1 MQPLTEKEALEKQQ
15 ITFEHQVKEGK
26 EKVVRGGC
34 FFLTD
39 DNAQLFLR
47 SASRYCVPPAVDFYG
62 IVGMRLVLAPV
73 VAGAN

>member
-1 MQPLTEKEALEKQQ
+1 M
-15 ITFEHQVKEGK
+15 
-26 EKVVRGGC
+26 RGGC
-34 FFLTD
+34 FYLDD

-47 SASRYCVPPAVDFYG
+47 SASRYSVPPDVDFYG

>member
-1 MQPLTEKEALEKQQ
+1 MATFRSDRVPEAPTKE
-15 ITFEHQVKEGK
+15 HPSEGQ

-34 FFLTD
+34 FYLDD

-47 SASRYCVPPAVDFYG
+47 SASRYSVPPDVDFYG